1 MEVDR
6 PIIIFGTGRCG
17 TTIFHRLFSMHPEVT
32 WLSDLCERHPNRPEL
47 NRRRMKALEYPI
59 LNNHLRK
66 RYGPGECYG
75 FWEHHCRGFRDPCK
89 DLMASD
95 LSIKSKHNLRKAM
108 SSLKTRKRKRLLRT
122 QRRRSLNENE
132 VKLKSALEFN

>member
-47 NRRRMKALEYPI
+47 NRRLMKALEYPI
-59 LNNHLRK
+59 LNNHPPVNVMDFGSTTVAGSGTPAKILWRLISPLK
-66 RYGPGECYG
+66 
-75 FWEHHCRGFRDPCK
+75 
-89 DLMASD
+89 AS
-95 LSIKSKHNLRKAM
+95 IIFARQCPA
-108 SSLKTRKRKRLLRT
+108 
-122 QRRRSLNENE
+122 
-132 VKLKSALEFN
+132 